1 MRKSSRAIIIKDGKM
16 LTMFRRKINGEEIKE
31 YYVIPGGGLEDNETL
46 EQNVIRELKEEMSVD
61 IKILGYLGNM
71 QDEKN
76 SQYYFHCEITNG
88 EPKLG
93 GEELDRMTKENYY
106 EPRWIELSEINNI
119 NILGTQFIEK
129 AKNREYIN
137 R

>member
-16 LTMFRRKINGEEIKE
+16 LTMFRRRINGEEIKE
-31 YYVIPGGGLEDNETL
+31 YYVIPGGGLEEGETL
-46 EQNVIRELKEEMSVD
+46 EQNVVRELKEEMCVD

-71 QDEKN
+71 EDEKN
-76 SQYYFHCEITNG
+76 SQHYFHCEIVNG

-106 EPRWIELSEINNI
+106 EPMWVALSEIGNI
-119 NILGTQFIEK
+119 NILGTEFIEK
-129 AKNREYIN
+129 AKNKEYI
-137 R
+137 